1 MSINKVILIGHVGN
15 EPKVFEKA
23 ETLIVQ
29 LSLAT
34 TEKGYTL
41 QNGTQIP
48 DRTDW
53 HNIVLW
59 RKVADIA
66 RKYVHKG
73 DKIYIE
79 GKLRT
84 RSYDDEKSGQ
94 KKFVTEVVA
103 DVIELLTPKNQSQSP
118 QVQQPQQVIQQQQ
131 VQQYPAGQMPPQQ
144 PVYSQQQ
151 VAPQAQQVYTPQTQP
166 QQVAQPQQ
174 QPSVQPQ
181 QQGQGQIPQGQ
192 VWNNPFAPPEEPPFS
207 PNGDGLPF

>member
-15 EPKVFEKA
+15 EPRVFEKA

-41 QNGTQIP
+41 QNGTQVP
-48 DRTDW
+48 DRTEW

-59 RKVADIA
+59 RRVAEIA

-84 RSYDDEKSGQ
+84 RSYDDEKNGQ
-94 KKFVTEVVA
+94 KKFVTEIVA
-103 DVIELLTPKNQSQSP
+103 DVIEMLTPKQIP
-118 QVQQPQQVIQQQQ
+118 QQGVQQSYQ
-131 VQQYPAGQMPPQQ
+131 
-144 PVYSQQQ
+144 
-151 VAPQAQQVYTPQTQP
+151 
-166 QQVAQPQQ
+166 AQPQQ
-174 QPSVQPQ
+174 QVASQQGIYPQAQPQQQQAPQQGYVPTAQPQQVVQPQ
-181 QQGQGQIPQGQ
+181 QQQAQ
-192 VWNNPFAPPEEPPFS
+192 VYDNPFAPPQAPPFS

>member
-1 MSINKVILIGHVGN
+1 MSINKVILIGHVGH

-103 DVIELLTPKNQSQSP
+103 DVIELLTPKNQSQSL
-118 QVQQPQQVIQQQQ
+118 QVQQPQQVIQQ
-131 VQQYPAGQMPPQQ
+131 YPAGQMQPQQ
-144 PVYSQQQ
+144 TVYSQQQ
-151 VAPQAQQVYTPQTQP
+151 GVPQMQQVYTPQ
-166 QQVAQPQQ
+166 A
-174 QPSVQPQ
+174 QPQ

-192 VWNNPFAPPEEPPFS
+192 VYNNPFAETPPPFS

>member
-15 EPKVFEKA
+15 EPRVFEKA

-41 QNGTQIP
+41 QNGTQVP
-48 DRTDW
+48 DRTEW

-59 RKVADIA
+59 RRVAEIA

-94 KKFVTEVVA
+94 KKFVTEIVA
-103 DVIELLTPKNQSQSP
+103 DVIEMLTPKQIP
-118 QVQQPQQVIQQQQ
+118 QQGVQQSYQ
-131 VQQYPAGQMPPQQ
+131 
-144 PVYSQQQ
+144 
-151 VAPQAQQVYTPQTQP
+151 
-166 QQVAQPQQ
+166 AQPQQ
-174 QPSVQPQ
+174 QVASQQGIYPQAQPQQQQAPQQSYVPTAQPQQVVQPQ
-181 QQGQGQIPQGQ
+181 QPVHTQQQQAQ
-192 VWNNPFAPPEEPPFS
+192 VYDNPFAPPQAPPFS

>member
-15 EPKVFEKA
+15 EPRVFEKA

-41 QNGTQIP
+41 QNGTQVP
-48 DRTDW
+48 DRTEW

-59 RKVADIA
+59 RRVAEIA

-94 KKFVTEVVA
+94 KKFVTEIVA
-103 DVIELLTPKNQSQSP
+103 DVIEMLTPKQIP
-118 QVQQPQQVIQQQQ
+118 QQGVQQSYQ
-131 VQQYPAGQMPPQQ
+131 
-144 PVYSQQQ
+144 
-151 VAPQAQQVYTPQTQP
+151 
-166 QQVAQPQQ
+166 AQPQQ
-174 QPSVQPQ
+174 QVASQQGIYPQAQPKQQQAPQQGYVPTAQPQQVVQPQ
-181 QQGQGQIPQGQ
+181 QQQAQ
-192 VWNNPFAPPEEPPFS
+192 VYDNPFAPPQAPPFS

>member
-15 EPKVFEKA
+15 EPKLFEKA

-29 LSLAT
+29 MSLAT

-94 KKFVTEVVA
+94 KRFVTEVVA
-103 DVIELLTPKNQSQSP
+103 DVIELLTPKNQP
-118 QVQQPQQVIQQQQ
+118 QPQGQPQQV
-131 VQQYPAGQMPPQQ
+131 
-144 PVYSQQQ
+144 
-151 VAPQAQQVYTPQTQP
+151 QVYK
-166 QQVAQPQQ
+166 
-174 QPSVQPQ
+174 
-181 QQGQGQIPQGQ
+181 
-192 VWNNPFAPPEEPPFS
+192 NPFAETPPPSS
-207 PNGDGLPF
+207 PNADGLPF

>member
-103 DVIELLTPKNQSQSP
+103 DVIELLTPKNLSQSP

-131 VQQYPAGQMPPQQ
+131 VQQYSAGQMQPQQ
-144 PVYSQQQ
+144 TVY
-151 VAPQAQQVYTPQTQP
+151 PQTQQVYTPQ
-166 QQVAQPQQ
+166 A
-174 QPSVQPQ
+174 QPQ

-192 VWNNPFAPPEEPPFS
+192 VYNNPFAETPPPFS

>member
-15 EPKVFEKA
+15 EPRVFEKA

-41 QNGTQIP
+41 QNGTQVP
-48 DRTDW
+48 DRTEW
-53 HNIVLW
+53 HNVVLW
-59 RKVADIA
+59 RRVAEIA

-94 KKFVTEVVA
+94 KKFVTEIVA
-103 DVIELLTPKNQSQSP
+103 DVIEMLTPKQIP
-118 QVQQPQQVIQQQQ
+118 QQGVQQSYQ
-131 VQQYPAGQMPPQQ
+131 
-144 PVYSQQQ
+144 
-151 VAPQAQQVYTPQTQP
+151 
-166 QQVAQPQQ
+166 AQPQQ
-174 QPSVQPQ
+174 QVASQQGIYPQAQPQQQQAPQQSYVPTAQPQQVVQPQ
-181 QQGQGQIPQGQ
+181 QPVHTQQQQAQ
-192 VWNNPFAPPEEPPFS
+192 VYDNPFAPPQAPPFS

>member
-15 EPKVFEKA
+15 EPRVFEKA

-41 QNGTQIP
+41 QNGTQVP
-48 DRTDW
+48 DRTEW

-59 RKVADIA
+59 RRVAEIA

-94 KKFVTEVVA
+94 KKFVTEIVA
-103 DVIELLTPKNQSQSP
+103 DVIEMLTPKQIP
-118 QVQQPQQVIQQQQ
+118 QQGVQQSYQ
-131 VQQYPAGQMPPQQ
+131 
-144 PVYSQQQ
+144 
-151 VAPQAQQVYTPQTQP
+151 
-166 QQVAQPQQ
+166 AQPQQ
-174 QPSVQPQ
+174 QVASQQGIYPQAQPQQQQAPQQGYVPTAQPQQVVQPQ
-181 QQGQGQIPQGQ
+181 QQQAQ
-192 VWNNPFAPPEEPPFS
+192 VYDNPFAPPQAPPFS

>member
-118 QVQQPQQVIQQQQ
+118 QVQQPQQV
-131 VQQYPAGQMPPQQ
+131 QQYPAGQMQPQQ
-144 PVYSQQQ
+144 TVYSQQQ
-151 VAPQAQQVYTPQTQP
+151 GVPQTQQVYTPQ
-166 QQVAQPQQ
+166 AQPQQ
-174 QPSVQPQ
+174 QR
-181 QQGQGQIPQGQ
+181 QGQIPQWQ
-192 VWNNPFAPPEEPPFS
+192 VYNNPFAETPPPSS
-207 PNGDGLPF
+207 PNDDGLPF

>member
-15 EPKVFEKA
+15 EPRVFEKA

-41 QNGTQIP
+41 QNGTQVP
-48 DRTDW
+48 DRTEW
-53 HNIVLW
+53 HNIILW

-94 KKFVTEVVA
+94 KKFVTEIVA
-103 DVIELLTPKNQSQSP
+103 DIIELLTPKNPQSQP
-118 QVQQPQQVIQQQQ
+118 QVQ
-131 VQQYPAGQMPPQQ
+131 
-144 PVYSQQQ
+144 
-151 VAPQAQQVYTPQTQP
+151 QP

-174 QPSVQPQ
+174 QPSAQPQ
-181 QQGQGQIPQGQ
+181 PQGQGQIPQGQ
-192 VWNNPFAPPEEPPFS
+192 VWNNPFAPPEAPPFS

>member
-15 EPKVFEKA
+15 EPRVFEKA

-41 QNGTQIP
+41 QNGTQVP
-48 DRTDW
+48 DRTEW

-59 RKVADIA
+59 RRVAEIA

-94 KKFVTEVVA
+94 KKFVTEIVA
-103 DVIELLTPKNQSQSP
+103 DVIEMLTPKQIP
-118 QVQQPQQVIQQQQ
+118 QQGVQQSYQ
-131 VQQYPAGQMPPQQ
+131 
-144 PVYSQQQ
+144 
-151 VAPQAQQVYTPQTQP
+151 
-166 QQVAQPQQ
+166 AQPQQ
-174 QPSVQPQ
+174 QQAPQQGYVPTAQPQQVVQPQ
-181 QQGQGQIPQGQ
+181 QQQAQ
-192 VWNNPFAPPEEPPFS
+192 VYDNPFAPPQAPPFS

>member
-15 EPKVFEKA
+15 EPRVFEKA

-41 QNGTQIP
+41 QNGTRVP
-48 DRTDW
+48 DRTEW

-59 RKVADIA
+59 RRVAEIA

-94 KKFVTEVVA
+94 KKFVTEIVA
-103 DVIELLTPKNQSQSP
+103 DVIEMLTPKQIP
-118 QVQQPQQVIQQQQ
+118 QQGVQQSYQ
-131 VQQYPAGQMPPQQ
+131 
-144 PVYSQQQ
+144 
-151 VAPQAQQVYTPQTQP
+151 
-166 QQVAQPQQ
+166 AQPQQ
-174 QPSVQPQ
+174 QVASQQGIYPQAQPKQQQAPQQGYVPTAQPQQVVQPQ
-181 QQGQGQIPQGQ
+181 QQQAQ
-192 VWNNPFAPPEEPPFS
+192 VYDNPFAPPQAPPFS

>member
-118 QVQQPQQVIQQQQ
+118 QLQQPQQVIQQQQ
-131 VQQYPAGQMPPQQ
+131 VQQYPAGQMQPQQ
-144 PVYSQQQ
+144 TVYSQQQ
-151 VAPQAQQVYTPQTQP
+151 GVPQAQQVYTPQ
-166 QQVAQPQQ
+166 A
-174 QPSVQPQ
+174 QPQ
-181 QQGQGQIPQGQ
+181 QQGQ
-192 VWNNPFAPPEEPPFS
+192 VYNNPFAETPPPFS

>member
-15 EPKVFEKA
+15 EPRVFEKA

-41 QNGTQIP
+41 QNGTQVP
-48 DRTDW
+48 DRTEW

-59 RKVADIA
+59 RRVAEIA

-94 KKFVTEVVA
+94 KKFVTEIVA
-103 DVIELLTPKNQSQSP
+103 DVIEMLTPKQIPQQGVQQSY
-118 QVQQPQQVIQQQQ
+118 QVQP
-131 VQQYPAGQMPPQQ
+131 
-144 PVYSQQQ
+144 QQQ
-151 VAPQAQQVYTPQTQP
+151 VASQQGIYPQ
-166 QQVAQPQQ
+166 AQPQQ
-174 QPSVQPQ
+174 QQAPQQSYVPTAQPQQVVQPQ
-181 QQGQGQIPQGQ
+181 QQQAQ
-192 VWNNPFAPPEEPPFS
+192 VYDNPFAPPQAPPFS

>member
-131 VQQYPAGQMPPQQ
+131 VQQYPAGQMQPQQ
-144 PVYSQQQ
+144 TVYSQQQ
-151 VAPQAQQVYTPQTQP
+151 GVPQMQQVYTPQ
-166 QQVAQPQQ
+166 A
-174 QPSVQPQ
+174 QPQ

-192 VWNNPFAPPEEPPFS
+192 VYNNPFAETPPPFS

>member
-15 EPKVFEKA
+15 EPRVFEKA

-41 QNGTQIP
+41 NNGTQVP

-84 RSYDDEKSGQ
+84 RSYDDEKTGQ
-94 KKFVTEVVA
+94 KKYITEIVA
-103 DVIELLTPKNQSQSP
+103 DVIELLTPKNQP
-118 QVQQPQQVIQQQQ
+118 QLQPQAQQPQQVVPQQQG
-131 VQQYPAGQMPPQQ
+131 QQYPAGQMPPRQ
-144 PVYSQQQ
+144 PVCSQQQ
-151 VAPQAQQVYTPQTQP
+151 GVPQYAPQAQS

-181 QQGQGQIPQGQ
+181 PQGQGQIPQGQ
-192 VWNNPFAPPEEPPFS
+192 VWNNPFAPPEAPPFS

>member
-131 VQQYPAGQMPPQQ
+131 VQQYPAGQMQPQQ
-144 PVYSQQQ
+144 TVYSQQQ
-151 VAPQAQQVYTPQTQP
+151 GVPQTQQVYTPQ
-166 QQVAQPQQ
+166 A
-174 QPSVQPQ
+174 QPQ
-181 QQGQGQIPQGQ
+181 QQGQGQIPQWQ
-192 VWNNPFAPPEEPPFS
+192 VYNNPFAETPPPSS
-207 PNGDGLPF
+207 PNDDGLPF